1 MQKSILY
8 AFVLLLFAISCEP
21 KKDSPIDPKE
31 EPVKK
36 CRLVKLIQGTHN
48 GAVNDTTFNFYY
60 DAAGKLNMVT
70 DFYSGY
76 PGIDSLSL
84 TYNDSG
90 KLVKILR
97 SEYFNPNGTNFMYT
111 STGLLNEIN
120 YRSMSTFDYMKMRFV
135 YTGSSTLP
143 DKAVVLTL
151 TTFGGTAKDSS
162 EYRYITQNGSIVSKE
177 KFNSKGASLGKT
189 TFAYDTIPN
198 LSTNVALI
206 GLFDEPIG
214 FADEVFYFSKF
225 MIKTYSSPGY
235 SYNVNYKLDSGKV
248 AQSFTYYDQNPAPG
262 ATRNYFWECN

>member
-8 AFVLLLFAISCEP
+8 VFVLLFVISCNP
-21 KKDSPIDPKE
+21 KKDSPVDPPTD
-31 EPVKK
+31 PVKK
-36 CRLVKLIQGTHN
+36 CRLVKIIQGTHN

-76 PGIDSLSL
+76 PGIDSFSL

-90 KLVKILR
+90 KLVKILE
-97 SEYFNPNGTNFMYT
+97 SEYFNPNGTIFTYT
-111 STGLLNEIN
+111 NTGLLSEIN
-120 YRSMSTFDYMKMRFV
+120 YRSLSSFDYMKMRFV
-135 YTGSSTLP
+135 YNGSSTLP

-162 EYRYITQNGSIVSKE
+162 EYRYIAQNGSIVSKE

-189 TFAYDTIPN
+189 TFGYDTIPN
-198 LSTNVALI
+198 LSTDLALI

-214 FADEVFYFSKF
+214 FTDEVFYFSKN
-225 MIKTYSSPGY
+225 MIKTYNSNGY
-235 SYNVNYKLDSGKV
+235 NYNVSYKQDSGKIV
-248 AQSFTYYDQNPAPG
+248 QSFTYYNQNPAPG